1 LVRIRS
7 RKFRDNGV
15 PLLQHTLEDTQARFL
30 RCRQIPDER
39 VVWPTTRLQLK
50 LILIE
55 PRIAHHSRAAT
66 SQLA

>member
-1 LVRIRS
+1 MRIRS

-30 RCRQIPDER
+30 RCRQIPEER
-39 VVWPTTRLQLK
+39 VVSPMTSLQLK
-50 LILIE
+50 LIRIE
-55 PRIAHHSRAAT
+55 PRIAHHSRAVT